1 MKRRDLLAALAGAA
15 LLPGTLR
22 AQQKAMPVIGYLS
35 SNSPEVPVGEVAAF
49 KEGLAAAGFDEARNV
64 LIHYRFAEGNYD
76 RLPAFAAELVDRPVD
91 VIAASGL
98 PAATVAKSATH
109 RIPIVFTLGIDPVS
123 HGFVPSL
130 GRPSGNLTGVT
141 QLIETMAAKQLQ
153 WLHELVP
160 GAALVG
166 FLVNPKNPNSAT
178 LIKFANAAA
187 ASLSIEILPFSA
199 VAQGEIEA
207 AFAAA
212 RERDVAALLI
222 DGDAFLRTQSA
233 LLVRLAAHYSM
244 PAIYAERDYVAVG
257 GLISYGSQRSEMRRQ
272 AGIYV
277 GRILKG
283 AKPAELPVMQPTKF
297 ELVINLKT
305 AMALGLTVPQSLL
318 LRADEV
324 IE

>member
-1 MKRRDLLAALAGAA
+1 VRRRDLLCTLAAVTAVPFGAA
-15 LLPGTLR
+15 AQPGLPT
-22 AQQKAMPVIGYLS
+22 IGYLS

-91 VIAASGL
+91 VTAASGL
-98 PAATVAKSATH
+98 PAATV
-109 RIPIVFTLGIDPVS
+109 
-123 HGFVPSL
+123 
-130 GRPSGNLTGVT
+130 VT

-244 PAIYAERDYVAVG
+244 PAIYAERDYVAAG

-272 AGIYV
+272 AGVYV